1 MLEKSLNYSFFSFL
15 CHAAFVKQLWR
26 QGWISLLHTLLNSL
40 IIIMKWNLY
49 WICIELIVLLCSDL
63 SWRHNAF
70 TLDAGLSSC
79 LLCDQRNLWWWKL
92 LLTQTHCWH
101 INISV
106 IFYRAF
112 SGILGTVKRL
122 FKTIHD
128 EQRLN
133 CGVVWFGF
141 GFFFHHKKSC
151 HAFKQGACLFCWAT
165 LKVPGH
171 CTTVLV
177 FYYFFFK
184 LNEAGHGKA
193 II

>member
-1 MLEKSLNYSFFSFL
+1 MLQKSLNYSFFSFL
-15 CHAAFVKQLWR
+15 CYAAFVKQLWR

-70 TLDAGLSSC
+70 AVDAGLSSC

-128 EQRLN
+128 KQRLN
-133 CGVVWFGF
+133 CGVVWFW
-141 GFFFHHKKSC
+141 FFFPPQKKLPCFQTGCLLILLSNIESAWTLHHC
-151 HAFKQGACLFCWAT
+151 ACFL
-165 LKVPGH
+165 L
-171 CTTVLV
+171 
-177 FYYFFFK
+177 FFF
-184 LNEAGHGKA
+184 
-193 II
+193 